1 MHIEYEISEQDFM
14 NAQRL
19 AIKNSPVLLVR
30 LTRWVMPAFGLAG
43 LVFIANATIQQGF
56 SWRVIPALAFCL
68 LLISLPLLSKRTQ
81 KKLYINTSS
90 IHGKLSVEVE
100 EDSLA
105 FTGPTFS
112 SKVDWSNFWKAFEDE
127 QSFLIYQQNRQVFNI
142 IPKRSLST
150 QQVSELREYLARKL
164 PSKS

>member
-1 MHIEYEISEQDFM
+1 MHIEYEISEQDFL

-56 SWRVIPALAFCL
+56 SWRV
-68 LLISLPLLSKRTQ
+68 
-81 KKLYINTSS
+81 
-90 IHGKLSVEVE
+90 
-100 EDSLA
+100 
-105 FTGPTFS
+105 TGPTFS

-150 QQVSELREYLARKL
+150 QQITELREYLARKL